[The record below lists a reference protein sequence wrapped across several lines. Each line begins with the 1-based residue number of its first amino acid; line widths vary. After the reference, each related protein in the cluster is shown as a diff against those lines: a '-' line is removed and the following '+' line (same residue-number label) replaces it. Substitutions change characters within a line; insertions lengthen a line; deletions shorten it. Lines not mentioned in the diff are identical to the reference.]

1 MHVVR
6 LCVLAN
12 TTEAWEMKRFT
23 KFLLST
29 AVLFVA
35 WASVVFKVVDL
46 GLEDNVDFVV
56 RAVRTH

>member
-1 MHVVR
+1 M
-6 LCVLAN
+6 CVLAN